1 MTISPLLFLGL
12 TLALM
17 LLFSAWKLNERRTFR
32 SIKAI
37 QRLQRSIEVS
47 VEDGSRLQVSLGHGG
62 LLGAQSA
69 SALAGLTLLR
79 QLAEI
84 AADSDQ
90 PPVATSGDGAVML
103 LAQDTLRT
111 TYGRLGI
118 RDQFNFQLAQTTGL
132 TPFSYAA
139 GALSPIL
146 DRHVLASALVGH
158 FDAEGGLIAAAAQR
172 SEGFS
177 LGGSDSLSGQA
188 VLFAAADEP
197 LLGEEVFAAGAY
209 TNAGTAHQASLRTQ
223 DVLRGLLIV
232 LIILT
237 ALAPLFAGLE

>member
-62 LLGAQSA
+62 LLGPQSA

-139 GALSPIL
+139 GTLSPIL

-209 TNAGTAHQASLRTQ
+209 TNAGAAHQASLRTQ

-237 ALAPLFAGLE
+237 ALAPLLAGLE

>member
-62 LLGAQSA
+62 LLGPQSA
-69 SALAGLTLLR
+69 AALAGLTLLR

-118 RDQFNFQLAQTTGL
+118 RDQFNYQLAQTTGL

-139 GALSPIL
+139 GTLSPIL

-223 DVLRGLLIV
+223 DALRGLLIV